1 MQQFRG
7 NAVKDVDLDPD
18 IPIYQNMDKYL
29 SVKLDCLSD
38 YRVEHDIAKEMKECS
53 TYLTQVKSVQIIDRA
68 DAHDPEAIIE
78 LAVRFISGCAMRKQ
92 SVEGALCSLDAITD
106 PTREAARSSRKVTPP
121 ELVGQAYSLAAH
133 AQYQKFVA
141 SPAERQD
148 IETDEHLFC
157 RSETR
162 RLGYGQPPLTSLA
175 LAAHHANESVKLGLV
190 SHAVLTVGMTFRD
203 IGESCGVDVTMM
215 PEGAKKFRPL
225 WREVA
230 RRVEEIYEQERKRR
244 QPSEQKDGCG
254 FACAAEGCDVR
265 REQKSALRSCAG
277 KCPTDLKPSYCSK
290 ECQKKDWPR
299 HKLICKPGITGK
311 IPKVTDKA
319 KVLELLEVGDEVEE
333 ELQVQEDERTDAEL
347 EAFRAARR
355 SAPPVDPK
363 YAVLDISESEPPAS
377 EA

>member
-1 MQQFRG
+1 MQQFRSDT
-7 NAVKDVDLDPD
+7 VKDVDVHSD

-29 SVKLDCLSD
+29 SVKLDCVSD
-38 YRVEHDIAKEMKECS
+38 HRIEHDIVKEMKECS

-68 DAHDPEAIIE
+68 DGHDPQAIIE

-92 SVEGALCSLDAITD
+92 SVEGAPCSLDAITY

-133 AQYQKFVA
+133 AQYHKFIA

-162 RLGYGQPPLTSLA
+162 RLGCGQPPLTSLT
-175 LAAHHANESVKLGLV
+175 LAAHDANGSVKLGLV
-190 SHAVLTVGMTFRD
+190 SHAVLTVGITLQD
-203 IGESCGVDVTMM
+203 LGESFGVDVTMM

-230 RRVEEIYEQERKRR
+230 RC
-244 QPSEQKDGCG
+244 KDGGG

-265 REQKSALRSCAG
+265 SEQKSALRSCAG
-277 KCPTDLKPSYCSK
+277 KCPTDVKPSYCSK
-290 ECQKKDWPR
+290 GCQKKDWPR

-319 KVLELLEVGDEVEE
+319 KVLELLELGDELEE

-347 EAFRAARR
+347 EALRAARR

-363 YAVLDISESEPPAS
+363 YAVLDISEPSDVELPAR
-377 EA
+377 ED